1 MNDAIKV
8 ERWKQL
14 KRFGLCIGSSTIS
27 WYDGEES
34 GNSLHEGNPLKEL
47 KNFLP
52 DMVERGIVV
61 ITGKKG
67 RKLLNLPQLPEVE
80 ATELAYKELRK
91 KYGDHEGIVS
101 VGGENFTL
109 YKLNE
114 KGNITGVYSGNKCAS
129 GTGEFFLQQLK
140 RMDIDLDTASNV
152 STDETYELSSRCSV
166 FCKSDCTHALNKGT
180 PKEVV
185 LNGLGKVM
193 SDKIWELMHRAG
205 VRKILLVGGS
215 TRNLLMLRH
224 LRKISD
230 VTIPEEALYF
240 EAYGAYLHTER
251 IDTEKVD
258 KDKIFKKGV
267 VSFPK
272 NDPLSAHLDKVDFK
286 SMPFEKASEGD
297 ECILGVDVGSTT
309 TKAVVMRVKDDAILA
324 SSYLR
329 TMGDPV
335 NAARQCFDEIRDSLD
350 ASVKLLGLGVTGSGR
365 KLVGLYCETK
375 GIYNEIMA
383 HAKAALYFDKE
394 VDTIFEIGGQDAKY
408 TFLSNGVALDYAMNE
423 ACSAGTGS
431 FLEESAK
438 ESLNIDYRDIGRLA
452 LKGESP
458 PNFSDQ
464 CAAFISSDIKT
475 AINEGITREDIAAGL
490 VYSICLNYMNRVKGM
505 RPVGKKVFMQGGVCY
520 NEAVPIAM
528 AALTGKEIIVPP
540 HPGLVG
546 AFGVALLVK
555 ENLDLGLLE
564 KQTFDLDDLIV
575 KKVSYLNTFVCE
587 GGKENCDRKCPIRII
602 EVAGKK
608 FPFGGACN
616 KYENVRLN
624 LDIDRNKYIY
634 TTEREEIVYEL
645 KNNDGQQTVG
655 ISKSLA
661 LNSLFPLFSTFFRS
675 LGYRV
680 VTPDE
685 SDHEGWDRKKS
696 EFCFPVELSHG
707 YMLDLLKKDP
717 DYIFLP
723 AIKGMEV
730 TNSNQNSVYCPF
742 VQSEPDWLI
751 GSFKE
756 LQSKR
761 VLTDFFDFSKG
772 LEKEKGRFV
781 SLARSMGKSREEALL
796 AFHESVE
803 ALEQSTRRI
812 KDIGKRFLENLEESN
827 FGVVI
832 FGRAYNAFA
841 TDANMGIPEKLSS
854 RGIPVITF
862 DALPFEQEEGY
873 ENMYWAWGEMN
884 IKAARYVKRHP
895 KFFGLFITNFSCGPD
910 SFVISFFRAV
920 MDKKPSLIL
929 ELDSHTSDAGIE
941 TRIEAFVDVVR
952 SFIESKVTLV
962 EKKPP
967 KRPTMVMNNGVN
979 RVETPDGQLLSMT
992 DPSIKILI
1000 PTMGEFGAQ
1009 LMAASLQYVGMN
1021 TQVLPRPT
1029 ELEFQLGKSNS
1040 LAKECLPLHLTLG
1053 SLIRYLNEHKDEDEI
1068 IMYFMP
1074 DTRGPCR
1081 FGQYSKYVD
1090 LWLDKNN
1097 VKNVGLF
1104 SLSSDNAYG
1113 GIGIRPRLR
1122 IWTGMTLADEF
1133 YNVENALLALA
1144 SDRNEAINMI
1154 KKARN
1159 VMIESI
1165 KRDPYKVL
1173 MKRVEELS
1181 EEISRV
1187 PLKGDYESTPRVL
1200 LTGEIYVRNDEFS
1213 RKSLELFFADNDIV
1227 MHVSPIHEW
1236 IYYLD
1241 YIFLKKYIGSD
1252 PNTLK
1257 RVIKHMDIFAKRRIE
1272 GRIKKTL
1279 EKTGLYEAHMV
1290 DITAMVDSSKDF
1302 LNPKLT
1308 GEAILTLGAAL
1319 FESIDR
1325 YDGVISIG
1333 PFGCMPTRIAE
1344 SVVERGLEHQRENSN
1359 QLKREIFQAVGS
1371 IPILFFESDGNPFTP
1386 TIESRLE
1393 SFVVQAKRVRS
1404 YLLSLK

>member
-1 MNDAIKV
+1 MRRI
-8 ERWKQL
+8 
-14 KRFGLCIGSSTIS
+14 GLCIGSSTIS
-27 WYDGEES
+27 WYDGEEPR
-34 GNSLHEGNPLKEL
+34 NFLHEGDPLKEL
-47 KNFLP
+47 RSFLP
-52 DMVERGIVV
+52 EMVEEGIVV

-91 KYGDHEGIVS
+91 KYGDHEAIVS
-101 VGGENFTL
+101 IGGENFTL

-114 KGNITGVYSGNKCAS
+114 KGNITGVYTGNKCAS

-140 RMDIDLDTASNV
+140 RMGIALDSVNSVT
-152 STDETYELSSRCSV
+152 TDETYELSSRCSV

-215 TRNLLMLRH
+215 TRNRLMLRH
-224 LRKISD
+224 LREISD
-230 VTIPEEALYF
+230 VTIPEEALFF
-240 EAYGAYLHTER
+240 EAYGAYLHANR
-251 IDTEKVD
+251 IEETHIK
-258 KDKIFKKGV
+258 KDMIFKKGV

-272 NDPLSAHLDKVDFK
+272 NDPLSVHVDSVDFK
-286 SMPFEKASEGD
+286 TMPFESASEGD
-297 ECILGVDVGSTT
+297 KCILGVDVGSTT
-309 TKAVVMRVKDDAILA
+309 TKAVVMRIKDSAVLA

-335 NAARQCFDEIRDSLD
+335 NAARQCFREIRDSLD
-350 ASVKLLGLGVTGSGR
+350 APVELQGLGVTGSGR
-365 KLVGLYCETK
+365 KLVGLYSETR
-375 GIYNEIMA
+375 GIHNEIMA
-383 HAKAALYFDKE
+383 HAKAASYFDKE

-438 ESLNIDYRDIGRLA
+438 ESLNMDYRSIGKLA

-475 AINEGITREDIAAGL
+475 AINEGVSHEDIAAGL
-490 VYSICLNYMNRVKGM
+490 VYSICLNYINRVKGM

-546 AFGVALLVK
+546 AFGVALMIK
-555 ENLDLGLLE
+555 ENLELGLLE
-564 KQTFDLDDLIV
+564 RHIFSLDDLIA
-575 KKVSYLNTFVCE
+575 KKVRYLNTFVCE
-587 GGKENCDRKCPIRII
+587 GGKENCDRKCAIRII
-602 EVAGKK
+602 EVDGKK

-624 LDIDRNKYIY
+624 LNIDRNKYIY
-634 TTEREEIVYEL
+634 TNEREKIVFEL
-645 KNNDGQQTVG
+645 KNNTGQQTVG

-661 LNSLFPLFSTFFRS
+661 MNTLFPLFSSFFKS
-675 LGYRV
+675 LGYKIV
-680 VTPDE
+680 MPHE

-707 YMLDLLKKDP
+707 YMLDLLRKDP
-717 DYIFLP
+717 DYLFLP

-730 TNSNQNSVYCPF
+730 RNSNQNAVYCPF
-742 VQSEPDWLI
+742 VQSEPDWLM
-751 GSFKE
+751 GSFNE

-772 LEKEKGRFV
+772 LEKEKERFV
-781 SLARSMGKSREEALL
+781 SLAKKMGNNREEALL
-796 AFHESVE
+796 AFREGVE
-803 ALEQSTRRI
+803 ALEQSTMRI
-812 KDIGKRFLENLEESN
+812 KDVGKRFLEDLEESD

-841 TDANMGIPEKLSS
+841 TDANMGIPEKLAS

-862 DALPFEQEEGY
+862 DALPFESEEGY

-895 KFFGLFITNFSCGPD
+895 KLFGLYITNFSCGPD

-941 TRIEAFVDVVR
+941 TRIEAFIDVVW
-952 SFIESKVTLV
+952 SFIESKVPLV

-967 KRPTMVMNNGVN
+967 KRPTVVMNNGVN
-979 RVETPDGQLLSMT
+979 RVETPDGQLLPMT

-1009 LMAASLQYVGMN
+1009 LMAASLRYVGLN
-1021 TQVLPRPT
+1021 THVLPRPA
-1029 ELEFQLGKSNS
+1029 ELEFKLGKSNS

-1053 SLIRYLNEHKDEDEI
+1053 SLIRYMNEHKDEDGI

-1081 FGQYSKYVD
+1081 FGQYSKYID
-1090 LWLDKNN
+1090 LWLDNNN

-1104 SLSSDNAYG
+1104 SLNSDNAYG
-1113 GIGIRPRLR
+1113 GIGVRPRLR

-1133 YNVENALLALA
+1133 YNVENALLTLA
-1144 SDRNEAINMI
+1144 SDREEAVKMI
-1154 KKARN
+1154 KKSREAL
-1159 VMIESI
+1159 IESI
-1165 KRDPYKVL
+1165 THDPYPVL
-1173 MKRVEELS
+1173 MRKVEEIS
-1181 EEISRV
+1181 EEISHI
-1187 PLKGDYESTPRVL
+1187 PLKADFQSTPRVL

-1213 RKSLELFFADNDIV
+1213 RKSLELFFADNNII

-1252 PNTLK
+1252 PSLLK
-1257 RVIKHMDIFAKRRIE
+1257 RGIKHLDIFAKRKIE
-1272 GRIKKTL
+1272 KRIKKAL
-1279 EKTGLYEAHMV
+1279 EKTGLYEAHLV
-1290 DITAMVDSSKDF
+1290 DIESMVKSSKDF

-1344 SVVERGLEHQRENSN
+1344 SVVERGLDHQRENSN